1 MIQFPS
7 AVDRP
12 CQRPLL
18 VVNGLVSDCYVTGE
32 VAQFRFV
39 RINQYI
45 INPNDLTSAF
55 YMVLSIPMR
64 SISEIA
70 KTHRALPNDP
80 FPRLERRNCPV
91 S

>member
-45 INPNDLTSAF
+45 INPNDLTSDF
-55 YMVLSIPMR
+55 LHGFKHPDEIFFGDCKDPQSIT
-64 SISEIA
+64 
-70 KTHRALPNDP
+70 K
-80 FPRLERRNCPV
+80 
-91 S
+91 